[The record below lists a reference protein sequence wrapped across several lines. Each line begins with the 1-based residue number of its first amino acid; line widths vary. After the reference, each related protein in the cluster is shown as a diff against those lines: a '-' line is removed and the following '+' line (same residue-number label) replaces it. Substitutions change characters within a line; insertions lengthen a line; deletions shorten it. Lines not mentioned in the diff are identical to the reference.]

1 MATGSNYARGHFAEK
16 AAMLWL
22 MLKGWWPVALN
33 FRVGRGTGAGEVDL
47 IMVRGRM
54 IIFVEV
60 KRRATLTRAMEA
72 ITIQNQVR
80 VARAA
85 AVFLANH
92 SYYQKYQARFDAVLM
107 SPGRWPKH
115 LPDAWRVL

>member
-1 MATGSNYARGHFAEK
+1 MAIKSNYASGHMAEK
-16 AAMLWL
+16 IALFWL
-22 MLKGWWPVALN
+22 MLKGWWPLARN

-60 KRRATLTRAMEA
+60 KRRATLVRAMEA
-72 ITIQNQVR
+72 ITIQNQIR

-85 AVFLANH
+85 AVFLAGH
-92 SYYQKYQARFDAVLM
+92 SQYQTYQVRFDAVLIC
-107 SPGRWPKH
+107 PGRWPKH